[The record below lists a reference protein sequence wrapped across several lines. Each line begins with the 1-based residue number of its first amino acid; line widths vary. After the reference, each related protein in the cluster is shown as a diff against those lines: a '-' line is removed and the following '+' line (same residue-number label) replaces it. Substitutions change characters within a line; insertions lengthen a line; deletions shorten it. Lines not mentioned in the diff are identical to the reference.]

1 MYYDGRLRQ
10 RGGGLGDI
18 FKILARTIVPT
29 VLRAGKSFVKRKVA
43 TLGPKALKAGVGVV
57 KDVMGKTTFK
67 QAVRQR
73 GKRLISDAINI
84 ASESQKRQKTARAR
98 TVKKSTRAV
107 GTGRLARKRPRKKP
121 LPRNPDIFD

>member
-29 VLRAGKSFVKRKVA
+29 VLRAGKSFIKQKAA
-43 TLGPKALKAGVGVV
+43 TLAPKALNAGVGLV

-67 QAVRQR
+67 QAVQRR
-73 GKRLISDAINI
+73 GKRLLSDAINI
-84 ASESQKRQKTARAR
+84 ATDSRKRQKTTRARA
-98 TVKKSTRAV
+98 VKKSSR
-107 GTGRLARKRPRKKP
+107 GTGKGRQTRKKT
-121 LPRNPDIFD
+121 